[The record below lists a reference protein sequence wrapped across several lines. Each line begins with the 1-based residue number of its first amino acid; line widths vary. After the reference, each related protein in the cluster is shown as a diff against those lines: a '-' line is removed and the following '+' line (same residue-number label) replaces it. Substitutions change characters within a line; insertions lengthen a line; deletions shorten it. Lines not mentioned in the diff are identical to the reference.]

1 LNLESKL
8 IMVFKVGDK
17 VRLLNE
23 VGEGI
28 IIEIIS
34 ASEIIVQTDFGMNF
48 PYHENDLLKIND
60 DNSVTFKKREPI
72 EEKPTT
78 RTKQAF
84 LDSLPITPSKSPLRG
99 VYEIDLHIEEL
110 VTEPGKLTPTEMLQ
124 IQVTHFRECL
134 NEAIA
139 FKISRLVAIHGVGEG
154 ILRREI
160 RTIMR
165 DNYPSVEYEDGNT
178 RKYGFGATEIT
189 IRNLHK

>member
-1 LNLESKL
+1 
-8 IMVFKVGDK
+8 MVFKIGDK

-28 IIEIIS
+28 ITEIIS
-34 ASEIIVQTDFGMNF
+34 SDQILVETTDGMAF
-48 PYHENDLLKIND
+48 PYHENDLLKVND
-60 DNSVTFKKREPI
+60 DDSVTFKKREPL
-72 EEKPTT
+72 EDKT
-78 RTKQAF
+78 
-84 LDSLPITPSKSPLRG
+84 SSKSKRRFIDTLPVSPKKTPING

-110 VTEPGKLTPTEMLQ
+110 VDEPGILTPTEMLN
-124 IQVTHFRECL
+124 IQLIHFRECL

-139 FKISRLVAIHGVGEG
+139 FKISRLVVIHGVGEG
-154 ILRREI
+154 VLKREI

-165 DNYPSVEYEDGNT
+165 DNYPAIEYQDGNA